1 MGKSKLHGWYRHL
14 LLTAVVAVAAA
25 VAVAGCGSSGSS
37 STAEGGSTSS
47 GGSESAPEGTEAGGT
62 TVKTKPTNL
71 HEEGKLTVCTDPS
84 YPPLEYYGTDKKLAG
99 YEIAVPEV
107 AAEMMG
113 LEAAFVPTP
122 FNGILPALDAGR
134 CDLAWSGFFVSKERL
149 ANFIA
154 VPYQKTSAVI
164 MVKGGNPEGIKTPED
179 LSGKTTAT
187 QAGTETLEHAEEL
200 SKELEAEGKGG
211 FEVQSYVKFEEAVQ
225 QLLIGRA
232 EAVFTQDLEASYR
245 ELKQPG
251 QLEIAYRFPEAETFG
266 VYMKP
271 DDKALGES
279 LYEALLQLEESGQLK
294 EIAEE
299 EGMPTEGIKVEP
311 LTGVGIGG

>member
-1 MGKSKLHGWYRHL
+1 MGKWKLSGRRRGASIAMAMIVP
-14 LLTAVVAVAAA
+14 AVVF
-25 VAVAGCGSSGSS
+25 AGCGSGGSGSS
-37 STAEGGSTSS
+37 SVAGTTNS
-47 GGSESAPEGTEAGGT
+47 GGSESAAESSEAGGM
-62 TVKTKPTNL
+62 TVKTKPTGL

-84 YPPLEYYGTDKKLAG
+84 YPPLEYYGTDKNLAG

-134 CDLAWSGFFVSKERL
+134 CDLAWSGFFISKERL
-149 ANFIA
+149 AKFIA

-164 MVKGGNPEGIKTPED
+164 MVKGGNPEGIESPED

-187 QAGTETLEHAEEL
+187 QSGTETLEHAEEL
-200 SKELEAEGKGG
+200 SRELEAEGKGG

-279 LYEALLQLEESGQLK
+279 LYEALVQLEKSGQLK